1 MLIHRIVAATDEIRT
16 SARRTAN
23 RRATHSLARRVA
35 ETIWRA
41 TWHTGAHVIR
51 ERRRRRLAESIHRE
65 RQVLA
70 RLSEDQLKDIGITRA
85 EALRE
90 ASRDWG
96 DIPRSR
102 QDSNDW

>member
-1 MLIHRIVAATDEIRT
+1 MMIHRVVAATDEKGT
-16 SARRTAN
+16 STRRTGN
-23 RRATHSLARRVA
+23 GHVTRSFARMVA
-35 ETIWRA
+35 ETLWHA

-96 DIPRSR
+96 DVPRSR